1 MSTFWELLEKKW
13 SLLSSFHHTTAKH
26 FLGPASSNVGSAGA
40 LRNGE
45 DAVVGDFI
53 EDVCA
58 KGGWSRGMRN
68 DGHELATIEGIIL
81 NSG

>member
-58 KGGWSRGMRN
+58 KGGWSLRMRN
-68 DGHELATIEGIIL
+68 DGLEPATSEGIIL